1 MRTEEL
7 PSLYQQLQR
16 KQNQGDEIIS
26 ILVCL
31 SHLNNPFTFKKS
43 TPKKIKTDKNHGV
56 RYERFIHLR
65 PSSGI
70 TTGRPIACVAL
81 LLFMGTKQSI

>member
-1 MRTEEL
+1 MHASVFPQQSKRIMRTEEL

-31 SHLNNPFTFKKS
+31 SHLNNPFTLSKKVRRY
-43 TPKKIKTDKNHGV
+43 KN
-56 RYERFIHLR
+56 R
-65 PSSGI
+65 
-70 TTGRPIACVAL
+70 
-81 LLFMGTKQSI
+81 